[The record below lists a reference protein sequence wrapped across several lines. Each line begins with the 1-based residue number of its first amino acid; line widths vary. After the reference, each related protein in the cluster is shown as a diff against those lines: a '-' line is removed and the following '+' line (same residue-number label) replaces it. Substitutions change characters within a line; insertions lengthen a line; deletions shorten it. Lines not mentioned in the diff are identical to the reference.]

1 MEALAEI
8 RTRETASNGM
18 FEKVERFEKE
28 DPFLEINSPAFLEAL
43 RSGRPGS
50 PSSSQKAFRR
60 LVLVTHPKLV
70 RFLGRYLRSAD
81 CIQEALQETYLG
93 VHRGLPRF
101 EGKCRLTTWIY
112 SLAYRKACDCLAQK
126 YRRNYLETEVET
138 EEDIWGEYGNQE
150 IAPDEALH
158 QTRLVQEILAAAK
171 LLPEIYREA
180 YQLRDVDGLSG
191 EDAASVLGISETL
204 IRVRLHRAR
213 SLIVERLRKKI
224 PTLFATG
231 VHR

>member
-8 RTRETASNGM
+8 RIRETPSFGGAVSGGLQ
-18 FEKVERFEKE
+18 KE
-28 DPFLEINSPAFLEAL
+28 DPFQEINSPAFLEEL
-43 RSGRPGS
+43 RSGRPH
-50 PSSSQKAFRR
+50 SQRAFRR

-70 RFLGRYLRSAD
+70 RFLGRYLRSSD

-93 VHRGLPRF
+93 VHRGLARF

-126 YRRNYLETEVET
+126 YRRNHLETEVET
-138 EEDIWGEYGNQE
+138 DEDIWGEFGNRE
-150 IAPDEALH
+150 IAADEALH

-171 LLPEIYREA
+171 VLPAIYREA

-231 VHR
+231 VQR